1 MTEKGDKNRF
11 TEHYYSANPTSEA
24 RRGLIQTHLCNRFF
38 EFVTA
43 SSVFSKKQVDAGT
56 KLLIASMILPTHGRV
71 LDVGCGYGAVGI
83 TAASFNPTLQVLLTD
98 VNMRAVRLAQENI
111 ERNKVRNAEVRW
123 GYLYEPV
130 EGLTFNCVLSNPP
143 ISAGMAIVKTIIT
156 EAPKVMFKKATLQM
170 VVKSKIGA
178 KTLPT
183 VFNEA
188 FGNCRILARKSGYR
202 VLLAEKQ

>member
-1 MTEKGDKNRF
+1 MIEKNGKSKF
-11 TEHYYSANPTSEA
+11 VEHYYSANPTSEA
-24 RRGLIQTHLCNRFF
+24 KRGLIHTHLRGKFF
-38 EFVTA
+38 EFATA

-56 KLLIASMILPTHGRV
+56 KLLIESMILPTHGRV

-111 ERNKVRNAEVRW
+111 GRNKVTNAEVRW

-143 ISAGMAIVKTIIT
+143 ISAGMTIVKAIIT
-156 EAPKVMFKKATLQM
+156 EAPNVMVEKATFQM

-183 VFNEA
+183 IFNEA
-188 FGNCRILARKSGYR
+188 FGNCTVLARKSGYR
-202 VLLAEKQ
+202 VFLAEKQ